1 MPIVPNPDVADGFG
15 YQRHSRQSDLI
26 ALSKMNFHT
35 FDRGIV
41 SVSDFAADSS
51 VSDNKQIK
59 ALGLRFARSLQMTVK
74 TTVMFTVE
82 HKSVERPIQQSFELL
97 NTLLKEVGQFT
108 FGFVDNQVMLNNL
121 LTTDLSLRHLETEFL
136 KRGITAV
143 TFEPG
148 LTLGRYRK
156 VISLLAASSKI
167 IEEAGG
173 TLNFLDKNEIE
184 GARILPA
191 SKNQK
196 KDEQGDTIIDTDS
209 EAYILSKQ
217 MASEQGSR
225 DFLDSIDSLLESGC
239 FDPAVRNDVLSEFA
253 SQQFDGA
260 GYGVPIAMPNLVPL
274 REGQVVVDASRVM
287 EPGAETGQP
296 GGSPAGSGSGQG
308 GGYDSGQEPEELGTS
323 NADGSGARR
332 PRGRRVVETVGS
344 PSAATRPGQT
354 GQGSYYF
361 SDGSGPGGEAG
372 APNPLDVGP
381 SPSAWRNA
389 QGLPTS
395 GSGTFMEMVEASV
408 QRSLLEERGNPQKS
422 YASLARILRNTG
434 VDKILENFPADRR
447 QELTSMP
454 PEKLAAEYIEDT
466 ALQLAGQKLKSAE
479 GQSQK
484 ILIEEGAIRVL
495 ARSLQATQMADRL
508 AQKLAKF
515 IQDFAV
521 PQHLQEKIREELQW
535 STLSPSKRYTR
546 LMEIKHYSST
556 DFRRLIDLAKEM
568 IKAREMDRA
577 SALATH
583 YFDFLDDE
591 SQFDVNE
598 LSRAPE
604 LIRSLPLAQAEFATT
619 TANRLGRALM
629 REDLSDF
636 IHTQAATALTVLAQ
650 SVASFENFQNVLVI
664 GMLLEN
670 SLNRDPEK
678 HKKCCGNN
686 LGRLLPTA
694 AIDRIIEMFLLQ
706 RGDSVWAKSSAT
718 LLRFAAPTSIESVFN
733 HLIHERD
740 ARNRLALIRLIG
752 QLGTASIDVAYKY
765 LKDERWY
772 VVRNICGVLAELKD
786 PDLADHIVP
795 ALEHHDPRV
804 QQAALKALIRSRT
817 VRAAPVMANSLL
829 KLAPNILDE
838 ALDELMF
845 LRHVKTIEGLET
857 FIYGAGINVAA
868 SKKAIQVLN
877 AIDVEEALEALAM
890 ILRNE
895 TVDIVVR
902 RSALH
907 ALSNNRSEE
916 AVALLKE
923 FAKTH
928 GPLAQEAGS
937 ALKKAAAG
945 K

>member
-1 MPIVPNPDVADGFG
+1 MSDDSCSPDP
-15 YQRHSRQSDLI
+15 
-26 ALSKMNFHT
+26 
-35 FDRGIV
+35 
-41 SVSDFAADSS
+41 S

-74 TTVMFTVE
+74 TTVMFTVD
-82 HKSVERPIQQSFELL
+82 HTSVERPTQQSFELL

-156 VISLLAASSKI
+156 VISLLAAPSKV
-167 IEEAGG
+167 IEDAGG

-239 FDPAVRNDVLSEFA
+239 FDPAVRNDVISEFA
-253 SQQFDGA
+253 TQQFDGS

-274 REGQVVVDASRVM
+274 REGQIVVDATTVTGS
-287 EPGAETGQP
+287 GADVGQP
-296 GGSPAGSGSGQG
+296 AGTPANAGTGQG
-308 GGYDSGQEPEELGTS
+308 GPGGY
-323 NADGSGARR
+323 GSGEETGESGKPQAHGSGERR
-332 PRGRRVVETVGS
+332 PQGRRVVENVPAGPAGTV
-344 PSAATRPGQT
+344 ADPGQT
-354 GQGSYYF
+354 GGYYYG
-361 SDGSGPGGEAG
+361 DGSGTGEAG
-372 APNPLDVGP
+372 SPNPLDVGP

-389 QGLPTS
+389 HGLSTS

-434 VDKILENFPADRR
+434 VDKILENFPAERR
-447 QELTSMP
+447 QELTSLP

-466 ALQLAGQKLKSAE
+466 ALQLAGQKLQSAE
-479 GQSQK
+479 GQPQK
-484 ILIEEGAIRVL
+484 LLIEEGAIRVL

-535 STLSPSKRYTR
+535 SALSGSKRYAR
-546 LMEIKHYSST
+546 LMEIRRYSST
-556 DFRRLIDLAKEM
+556 EFRRVIDLAKEL

-577 SALATH
+577 TALATH
-583 YFDFLDDE
+583 YFDFLEDGG
-591 SQFDVNE
+591 QFDVTE

-604 LIRSLPLAQAEFATT
+604 LIRSIPLAQAGFASKTT
-619 TANRLGRALM
+619 ERLGKALM

-636 IHTQAATALTVLAQ
+636 THAQAATALTVLAQ
-650 SVASFENFQNVLVI
+650 SVASFEDFQDVLAI
-664 GMLLEN
+664 GMLLES

-686 LGRLLPTA
+686 LGRLLPA
-694 AIDRIIEMFLLQ
+694 AASERIIEMFLLQ

-718 LLRFAAPTSIESVFN
+718 LLRFAAPASIESVFN

-752 QLGTASIDVAYKY
+752 QLGKASIEVAYKY

-786 PDLADHIVP
+786 PDLPDHIVP

-804 QQAALKALIRSRT
+804 QQAALKALVRSRT
-817 VRAAPVMANSLL
+817 VRAAPVLANSLL

-845 LRHVKTIEGLET
+845 LRHVKTVEGLEA
-857 FIYGAGINVAA
+857 FICGAGTNLAA
-868 SKKAIQVLN
+868 SKKAVQVLN

-890 ILRNE
+890 VLRKE

-902 RSALH
+902 RAALQ
-907 ALSNNRSEE
+907 ALTNNRSEE
-916 AVALLKE
+916 AVALLQE
-923 FAKTH
+923 FAKLQ
-928 GPLAQEAGS
+928 GPLPQEAGN
-937 ALKKAAAG
+937 ALKKAAAA

>member
-1 MPIVPNPDVADGFG
+1 M
-15 YQRHSRQSDLI
+15 
-26 ALSKMNFHT
+26 
-35 FDRGIV
+35 
-41 SVSDFAADSS
+41 
-51 VSDNKQIK
+51 
-59 ALGLRFARSLQMTVK
+59 RFARGLQMTVK
-74 TTVMFTVE
+74 TAVMFTVD

-121 LTTDLSLRHLETEFL
+121 LTTDPSLRHLETEFL

-156 VISLLAASSKI
+156 VISLLAASTKA

-196 KDEQGDTIIDTDS
+196 KDEQGDTIIDSDS

-253 SQQFDGA
+253 THQFDGS
-260 GYGVPIAMPNLVPL
+260 GYGVPIPMPNLVPL
-274 REGQVVVDASRVM
+274 REGQIVVDA
-287 EPGAETGQP
+287 
-296 GGSPAGSGSGQG
+296 AGVSGSGEAG
-308 GGYDSGQEPEELGTS
+308 GTGHGLGTS
-323 NADGSGARR
+323 VTGRGGSGGDLSGLEIGETGGLNAGEGARATR
-332 PRGRRVVETVGS
+332 PQGRRVVE
-344 PSAATRPGQT
+344 
-354 GQGSYYF
+354 QGSYHG
-361 SDGSGPGGEAG
+361 DGSLPAG
-372 APNPLDVGP
+372 DAGSVPDVGP

-389 QGLPTS
+389 NGLASS

-434 VDKILENFPADRR
+434 VDKILENFPVERR
-447 QELTSMP
+447 QELTTLS

-466 ALQLAGQKLKSAE
+466 ALLLAGQKLQAAE
-479 GQSQK
+479 GQPQK
-484 ILIEEGAIRVL
+484 LQIEEGAIRVL

-515 IQDFAV
+515 IRNFAV
-521 PQHLQEKIREELQW
+521 PQHLQEKIREELHW
-535 STLSPSKRYTR
+535 STLSGSKRYTR
-546 LMEIKHYSST
+546 LLEIKHYSST
-556 DFRRLIDLAKEM
+556 EFRRLIDLAKEL

-577 SALATH
+577 TALVTH
-583 YFDFLDDE
+583 YFDFLDDGA
-591 SQFDVNE
+591 QFDVTE

-604 LIRSLPLAQAEFATT
+604 LIRSLPLAQAEFATR
-619 TANRLGRALM
+619 TADRLGRALM

-636 IHTQAATALTVLAQ
+636 THAQAATALTVLAQ
-650 SVASFENFQNVLVI
+650 SVASFENFQNVLAI
-664 GMLLEN
+664 GILLEN

-678 HKKCCGNN
+678 HKKCCGSN
-686 LGRLLPTA
+686 LGRLLPAA
-694 AIDRIIEMFLLQ
+694 AIERIIEMFLLQ
-706 RGDSVWAKSSAT
+706 RGDSVWGKSSAT
-718 LLRFAAPTSIESVFN
+718 LLRFAAPTSVENVFN

-752 QLGTASIDVAYKY
+752 QLGTASIEVAYKY

-786 PDLADHIVP
+786 SDLADHIVP
-795 ALEHHDPRV
+795 AIEHHDPRV
-804 QQAALKALIRSRT
+804 QQAALKALVRSRT
-817 VRAAPVMANSLL
+817 VRAAPVLANSLP

-845 LRHVKTIEGLET
+845 LRHIKTIEGLEA
-857 FIYGAGINVAA
+857 FICGAGSNVAA
-868 SKKAIQVLN
+868 AKKAVQVLN
-877 AIDVEEALEALAM
+877 AIDADEALEALAM
-890 ILRNE
+890 LLRNE
-895 TVDIVVR
+895 AVDIAVR
-902 RSALH
+902 RNALH

-916 AVALLKE
+916 AVALLQE

-928 GPLAQEAGS
+928 GQLAEEAGL
-937 ALKKAAAG
+937 ALKKAAAA

>member
-1 MPIVPNPDVADGFG
+1 M
-15 YQRHSRQSDLI
+15 
-26 ALSKMNFHT
+26 
-35 FDRGIV
+35 
-41 SVSDFAADSS
+41 
-51 VSDNKQIK
+51 SDNKQIK
-59 ALGLRFARSLQMTVK
+59 ALGLRFARGLQMTVK
-74 TTVMFTVE
+74 TTVMFTVD
-82 HKSVERPIQQSFELL
+82 HKSVERPVQQSFELL

-156 VISLLAASSKI
+156 VISLLAASSKVI
-167 IEEAGG
+167 DEAGG

-217 MASEQGSR
+217 MATEQGSR

-253 SQQFDGA
+253 TQQFDGG

-274 REGQVVVDASRVM
+274 REGQIVVDASTI
-287 EPGAETGQP
+287 TGS
-296 GGSPAGSGSGQG
+296 GEAGQTGNGQAISGSGQDG
-308 GGYDSGQEPEELGTS
+308 AGGYSSGQETGGP
-323 NADGSGARR
+323 GAHHTGETGGRR
-332 PRGRRVVETVGS
+332 PQGRRVVENVQAGLPGTPAG
-344 PSAATRPGQT
+344 PGQT
-354 GQGSYYF
+354 SSGSYYYA
-361 SDGSGPGGEAG
+361 DGSVPTGEAG
-372 APNPLDVGP
+372 SASDVGP

-389 QGLPTS
+389 NGLSTS

-434 VDKILENFPADRR
+434 VDKILENFPTERR
-447 QELTSMP
+447 QELTSLP

-466 ALQLAGQKLKSAE
+466 ALQLAGQKLQSAE
-479 GQSQK
+479 GQPQK
-484 ILIEEGAIRVL
+484 LLIEEGAIRVL

-535 STLSPSKRYTR
+535 STLSGSKRYAR
-546 LMEIKHYSST
+546 LLEIKHYSST
-556 DFRRLIDLAKEM
+556 EFRRVIDLAKEL

-577 SALATH
+577 TALATH
-583 YFDFLDDE
+583 YFDFLDDGG
-591 SQFDVNE
+591 QFDVTE

-604 LIRSLPLAQAEFATT
+604 LIRSIPLAQAGFASKTT
-619 TANRLGRALM
+619 ERLGRALM

-636 IHTQAATALTVLAQ
+636 IHAQAATALTVLAQ
-650 SVASFENFQNVLVI
+650 SVASFESFQDVLAI
-664 GMLLEN
+664 GILLET

-678 HKKCCGNN
+678 HKKCCGTN
-686 LGRLLPTA
+686 LGRLLPA
-694 AIDRIIEMFLLQ
+694 AATERIIEMFLLQ
-706 RGDSVWAKSSAT
+706 RGDSVWGKSSAT
-718 LLRFAAPTSIESVFN
+718 LLRFAAPASIDNVFN

-752 QLGTASIDVAYKY
+752 QLGTASIEVAYKY

-804 QQAALKALIRSRT
+804 QQAALKALVRSRT
-817 VRAAPVMANSLL
+817 VRAAPVLANSLL

-857 FIYGAGINVAA
+857 FICGAGTNVAA
-868 SKKAIQVLN
+868 ARKAIQVLN

-890 ILRNE
+890 LLRNE
-895 TVDIVVR
+895 NVDIVIR
-902 RSALH
+902 RAALQ
-907 ALSNNRSEE
+907 ALSNNRAEE
-916 AVALLKE
+916 AVALLQE

-928 GPLAQEAGS
+928 GPLAAEAGS
-937 ALKKAAAG
+937 ALKKAAAA

>member
-1 MPIVPNPDVADGFG
+1 M
-15 YQRHSRQSDLI
+15 
-26 ALSKMNFHT
+26 
-35 FDRGIV
+35 
-41 SVSDFAADSS
+41 
-51 VSDNKQIK
+51 SDNKQIK
-59 ALGLRFARSLQMTVK
+59 ALGLRFARGLQMTVK
-74 TTVMFTVE
+74 TTVMFTVD
-82 HKSVERPIQQSFELL
+82 HKSVERPVQQSFELL

-156 VISLLAASSKI
+156 VISLLAASSKVI
-167 IEEAGG
+167 DEAGG

-217 MASEQGSR
+217 MATEQGSR

-253 SQQFDGA
+253 TQQFDGG

-274 REGQVVVDASRVM
+274 REGQIVVDASTI
-287 EPGAETGQP
+287 TGS
-296 GGSPAGSGSGQG
+296 GEAGQTGNGQAISGSGQDG
-308 GGYDSGQEPEELGTS
+308 AGGYSSGQETGGP
-323 NADGSGARR
+323 GAHHTGETGGRR
-332 PRGRRVVETVGS
+332 PQGRRVVENVQAGLPGTPAG
-344 PSAATRPGQT
+344 PGQT
-354 GQGSYYF
+354 SSGSYYYA
-361 SDGSGPGGEAG
+361 DGSVPTGEAG
-372 APNPLDVGP
+372 SASDVGP

-389 QGLPTS
+389 NGLSTS

-434 VDKILENFPADRR
+434 VDKILENFPTERR
-447 QELTSMP
+447 QELTSLP

-466 ALQLAGQKLKSAE
+466 ALQLAGQKLQSAE
-479 GQSQK
+479 GQPQK
-484 ILIEEGAIRVL
+484 LLIEEGAIRVL

-535 STLSPSKRYTR
+535 STLSGSKRYAR
-546 LMEIKHYSST
+546 LLEIKHYSST
-556 DFRRLIDLAKEM
+556 EFRRVIDLAKEL

-577 SALATH
+577 TALATH
-583 YFDFLDDE
+583 YFDFLDDGG
-591 SQFDVNE
+591 QFDVTE

-604 LIRSLPLAQAEFATT
+604 LIRSIPLAQAGFASKTT
-619 TANRLGRALM
+619 ERLGRALM

-636 IHTQAATALTVLAQ
+636 IHAQAATALTVLAQ
-650 SVASFENFQNVLVI
+650 SVASFESFQDVLAI
-664 GMLLEN
+664 GILLET

-678 HKKCCGNN
+678 HKKCCGTN
-686 LGRLLPTA
+686 LGRLLPA
-694 AIDRIIEMFLLQ
+694 AATERIIEMFLLQ
-706 RGDSVWAKSSAT
+706 RGDSVWGKSAT
-718 LLRFAAPTSIESVFN
+718 LLRFAAPASIDNVFN

-752 QLGTASIDVAYKY
+752 QLGTASIEVAYKY

-804 QQAALKALIRSRT
+804 QQAALKALVRSRT
-817 VRAAPVMANSLL
+817 VRAAPVLANSLL

-845 LRHVKTIEGLET
+845 LTVKP
-857 FIYGAGINVAA
+857 
-868 SKKAIQVLN
+868 SK
-877 AIDVEEALEALAM
+877 
-890 ILRNE
+890 
-895 TVDIVVR
+895 
-902 RSALH
+902 
-907 ALSNNRSEE
+907 
-916 AVALLKE
+916 
-923 FAKTH
+923 
-928 GPLAQEAGS
+928 G
-937 ALKKAAAG
+937 
-945 K
+945 

>member
-1 MPIVPNPDVADGFG
+1 
-15 YQRHSRQSDLI
+15 
-26 ALSKMNFHT
+26 
-35 FDRGIV
+35 
-41 SVSDFAADSS
+41 

-59 ALGLRFARSLQMTVK
+59 ALGLRFARGLQMTVK
-74 TTVMFTVE
+74 TTVMFTVD

-156 VISLLAASSKI
+156 VISLLAASSKLI
-167 IEEAGG
+167 DEAGG
-173 TLNFLDKNEIE
+173 TLNFLDRNEIE

-217 MASEQGSR
+217 MATEQGSR

-253 SQQFDGA
+253 TQQFDGS

-274 REGQVVVDASRVM
+274 REGQMVVDASTV
-287 EPGAETGQP
+287 TGSGEAGEDGNGQAISGTG
-296 GGSPAGSGSGQG
+296 GGSGGYASGQVTG
-308 GGYDSGQEPEELGTS
+308 EAAAHNTGEGTR
-323 NADGSGARR
+323 ATR
-332 PRGRRVVETVGS
+332 PQGRRVVENVPGS
-344 PSAATRPGQT
+344 PGTAAGPGQT
-354 GQGSYYF
+354 SLGSYYYG
-361 SDGSGPGGEAG
+361 DASGPAGEG
-372 APNPLDVGP
+372 SPNPLDVGP

-389 QGLPTS
+389 HGLSTS

-447 QELTSMP
+447 QELTSLP

-466 ALQLAGQKLKSAE
+466 ALLLAGQKLQSAE
-479 GQSQK
+479 GQPQK
-484 ILIEEGAIRVL
+484 VLIEEGAIRVL

-535 STLSPSKRYTR
+535 STLTGSKRYSR
-546 LMEIKHYSST
+546 LLEIKHYSST
-556 DFRRLIDLAKEM
+556 EFRRLIDLAKEL

-577 SALATH
+577 TAVATH
-583 YFDFLDDE
+583 YFDFLDDGD
-591 SQFDVNE
+591 QFDVTE

-604 LIRSLPLAQAEFATT
+604 LIRSIPLAQAEFATKT
-619 TANRLGRALM
+619 TDRLGRALM

-636 IHTQAATALTVLAQ
+636 VHAQAATALTVLSQ
-650 SVASFENFQNVLVI
+650 SVASFENFQSVLVI
-664 GMLLEN
+664 GILLEN

-678 HKKCCGNN
+678 HKKCCGSN
-686 LGRLLPTA
+686 LGRLLPAA
-694 AIDRIIEMFLLQ
+694 AIERIIEMFLLQ
-706 RGDSVWAKSSAT
+706 RGDSVWGKSSAT
-718 LLRFAAPTSIESVFN
+718 LLRFAAPASIDSVFN

-740 ARNRLALIRLIG
+740 ARSRLALIRLIG
-752 QLGTASIDVAYKY
+752 QLGTASIEVAYKY

-804 QQAALKALIRSRT
+804 QQAALKALVRSRT
-817 VRAAPVMANSLL
+817 VRAAPVLANSLL

-845 LRHVKTIEGLET
+845 LRHVKTIEGLEA
-857 FIYGAGINVAA
+857 FICGAGTNLAA
-868 SKKAIQVLN
+868 SRKAVQVLN

-890 ILRNE
+890 LLRND
-895 TVDIVVR
+895 TVDIVIR
-902 RSALH
+902 RAALQ

-916 AVALLKE
+916 AVALLQE

-928 GPLAQEAGS
+928 GKLAEEAGL
-937 ALKKAAAG
+937 ALKKAAAA